1 MKFSRLSTIF
11 FCIIIL
17 AGCGDNPKRGKNNL
31 TIIALSPSI
40 AETVFYLGKGPDIAG
55 VSTFCNYPEEAKKIP
70 QVANVSDINLEFA
83 VKLKPDIVLLMP
95 SQSGIAA
102 KLSALNVKT
111 FTVKQESL
119 DDIINSFVTIGRETG
134 AEARGRAVSDSLKA
148 VLEEMKSPANG
159 LKALISVG
167 REYGSPVSYIYSTG
181 KEGFLTDIIN
191 LLGYKNILDT
201 QISYPKIG
209 AETIMTLD
217 PDVIIDLAPS
227 EALSETDLLK
237 DWEIFGSGK
246 AWKNNRILIF
256 RGDHTTIP
264 GPRIF
269 DFIRDLK
276 KKGSEKRALDP

>member
-95 SQSGIAA
+95 SQSAISG
-102 KLSALNVKT
+102 KLSALNIKT
-111 FTVKQESL
+111 VTVKQESL
-119 DDIINSFVTIGRETG
+119 NDILNSFVTVGMETG
-134 AEARGRAVSDSLKA
+134 AEARGMAVRDSLKIIM
-148 VLEEMKSPANG
+148 EEFRGTANG

-167 REYGSPVSYIYSTG
+167 REYGTAVSYIYSTG
-181 KEGFLTDIIN
+181 NKGFLTDIVR
-191 LLGYKNILDT
+191 LLGYENILET
-201 QISYPKIG
+201 EIAYPKIG

-269 DFIRDLK
+269 DFIKQLK
-276 KKGSEKRALDP
+276 EKGL